1 MSRVESELI
10 GLRGRDRLHIARPD
24 PKNGAL
30 VDNFGIQH
38 KTGFS
43 LNIYIYIFF
52 FSQGIILT
60 LAYKNIYKER
70 EGFMSVDSVDEILGV
85 GTSIQ
90 ILIVLI
96 PILWWQI
103 LSTMFSMYFCLSK
116 D

>member
-1 MSRVESELI
+1 MAAGLVLSRVESELI

-43 LNIYIYIFF
+43 FNIHIYIYFF

-60 LAYKNIYKER
+60 LAYENIYKER
-70 EGFMSVDSVDEILGV
+70 EGFMSVLQNDE
-85 GTSIQ
+85 T
-90 ILIVLI
+90 
-96 PILWWQI
+96 
-103 LSTMFSMYFCLSK
+103 
-116 D
+116 